1 MAPRPREEMHGV
13 FIIERLER
21 HAGPSRKNEDTGD
34 VKVFATS
41 KKTAPAPER
50 NKQNHI
56 ALRNDAVLLRADDI
70 LLRADDAQVAER
82 RLVRQDLWFRH
93 RADPRGR

>member
-56 ALRNDAVLLRADDI
+56 ALRSDAI

>member
-21 HAGPSRKNEDTGD
+21 YAGPSRKNEDTGD

-41 KKTAPAPER
+41 KKTATAPER

-56 ALRNDAVLLRADDI
+56 ALRNDAV

>member
-1 MAPRPREEMHGV
+1 MHGV

-56 ALRNDAVLLRADDI
+56 ALRNDAI

>member
-41 KKTAPAPER
+41 KKTATAPER

-56 ALRNDAVLLRADDI
+56 ALRSDAI